1 MITVTVEGK
10 KAEKA
15 KWSKHTMAACFTTLW
30 SVNNLGSPC
39 QEMCNNRT
47 TSDLIAC
54 SKRSLPFI
62 FSRSFLVRTAPHYL
76 NAWNRLVTLSLS
88 EVETESQSDALDR
101 VFGLSSSSFSES
113 SWSPETNF
121 IPEPRAETH
130 RRQNMDKSGHRL
142 RETIMLTWER
152 IVSEWHSSKILWI
165 DLDG

>member
-15 KWSKHTMAACFTTLW
+15 KWSKHTMAACFTSTTLAAP
-30 SVNNLGSPC
+30 VKKC
-39 QEMCNNRT
+39 AT
-47 TSDLIAC
+47 TSDLKAC

-76 NAWNRLVTLSLS
+76 NARNRLVTLSLS

-101 VFGLSSSSFSES
+101 VVGLSSSSFSES
-113 SWSPETNF
+113 SPETNF

-152 IVSEWHSSKILWI
+152 IVS
-165 DLDG
+165 

>member
-30 SVNNLGSPC
+30 SVNNLGTMAAPFKKCS
-39 QEMCNNRT
+39 T

-101 VFGLSSSSFSES
+101 VVGLSASSFSES
-113 SWSPETNF
+113 SPETNF

-152 IVSEWHSSKILWI
+152 IVS
-165 DLDG
+165 